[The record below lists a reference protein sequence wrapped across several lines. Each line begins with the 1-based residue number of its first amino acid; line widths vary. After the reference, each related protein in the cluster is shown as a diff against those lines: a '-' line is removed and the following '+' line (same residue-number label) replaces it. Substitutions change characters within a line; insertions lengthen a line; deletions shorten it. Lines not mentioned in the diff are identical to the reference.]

1 MTGRPRA
8 EFDLAAWRI
17 ALDRFGAVTRLSVA
31 LYDEDGAILEGP
43 APGTPL
49 CAIFQE
55 HGYDPGHFAECARR
69 CLTQSAANRP
79 AVIVASASGL
89 GVVGTSLLLDG
100 QIAGAAVAGYALV
113 DFCDPVA
120 IARLARSAGVPRM
133 RLWDLARRQQPVPAR
148 RLALHGELLQV
159 LGDTLI
165 RGSQRARQ
173 YQETAA
179 QLTTALAAQ
188 DEFLA
193 VLAHELRSPLTP
205 ILGWTRFLMV
215 ERDPVEVGRAVQVIE
230 RNALL
235 QLRLVDDLLE
245 LNHTTRASVVLD
257 QKVQCLDDAVRNA
270 LDAVAETA
278 TATGIAVH
286 FNHPAEPLCI
296 NADHQR
302 LQQILRNLL
311 TNALKFTPSGGSV
324 EVTVENSADWAI
336 VRVLDTGEGIAP
348 EFLPHAFD
356 MFRQQEQ
363 GARRTHGGLGVGLAL
378 VKRLVDAHGGVVSVE
393 SGGVGQGTLVT
404 MSFPIVADTRPR
416 ENSVVADTSDAVQL
430 DGVRALIVD
439 DMADMRDFMR
449 ITLEGFGAEVFSAGD
464 GVDALGALTRERVHL
479 VLCDLRMPRMDG
491 YEFLRELER
500 RDGPRHVPVIAVSA
514 FASSADHL
522 RTAAAGFE
530 GHLDKP
536 FADADLLSLV
546 GAVLARRA

>member
-1 MTGRPRA
+1 MGGMHA
-8 EFDLAAWRI
+8 QFDLAAWRI
-17 ALDRFGAVTRLSVA
+17 ALDRFGAVTQLSVA
-31 LYDEDGAILEGP
+31 LYDAESAPLAGP
-43 APGTPL
+43 SPGTPL

-55 HGYDPGHFAECARR
+55 HGYDPGLFAECVRR
-69 CLTQSAANRP
+69 CLRQSADDRP
-79 AVIVASASGL
+79 AVIVASPSGL
-89 GVVGTSLLLDG
+89 SVVGTSLLLDG
-100 QIAGAAVAGYALV
+100 RIAGAAVAGYALV

-120 IARLARSAGVPRM
+120 IARLARTAGVPRT
-133 RLWDLARRQQPVPAR
+133 RLWDLARHQQPVPSR
-148 RLALHGELLQV
+148 RLVLHGELLQV

-165 RGSQRARQ
+165 RGTQQARR
-173 YQETAA
+173 YEETAA
-179 QLTTALAAQ
+179 QLATALAAQ

-193 VLAHELRSPLTP
+193 VLSHELRSPLTP
-205 ILGWTRFLMV
+205 ILGWTRFLKV
-215 ERDPVEVGRAVQVIE
+215 ERDPVEISRAVQVIE

-257 QKVQCLDDAVRNA
+257 LKVHSLNDALRYA

-278 TATGIAVH
+278 ATNGIAVH
-286 FNHPAEPLCI
+286 FHRPAEPLYI
-296 NADHQR
+296 NADHDR

-324 EVTVENSADWAI
+324 EVTLEDSADRAV
-336 VRVLDTGEGIAP
+336 VRVRDTGAGIAP
-348 EFLPHAFD
+348 EFLPYAFD

-378 VKRLVDAHGGVVSVE
+378 VKRLVEAHGGVVSVE
-393 SGGVGQGTLVT
+393 SGGVGRGALVT
-404 MSFPIVADTRPR
+404 MSLPIVADSRPH
-416 ENSVVADTSDAVQL
+416 ETPVVGDASDAIQL

-439 DMADMRDFMR
+439 DMADMRDLMR
-449 ITLEGFGAEVFSAGD
+449 MTLEGFGVEVFSAGD

-514 FASSADHL
+514 LASSADHL

-530 GHLDKP
+530 AHLDKP
-536 FADADLLSLV
+536 FAEADLLAVV
-546 GAVLARRA
+546 GAVLARRV